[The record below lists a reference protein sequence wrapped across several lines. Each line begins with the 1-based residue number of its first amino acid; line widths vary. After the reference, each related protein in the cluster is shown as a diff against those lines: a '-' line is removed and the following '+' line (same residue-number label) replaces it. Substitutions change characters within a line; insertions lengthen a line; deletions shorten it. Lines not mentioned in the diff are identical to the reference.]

1 MAKSTA
7 PAFRQ
12 QLESLYSISIEIAQ
26 LHELPPVLD
35 RALGHCL
42 GLTASDFGFIG
53 LLNAS
58 NQLDVAAI
66 KGFQPSDP
74 KFYERFR
81 LIPVRPSVFG
91 VVITEGHSNISN
103 DVLHDPGRVGQPKGH
118 PPVRTFLGV
127 PLQVG
132 EKVVGMIGVAN
143 KPGGYTADDERFL
156 STFAN
161 QVAVAVE
168 NARLYESQR
177 EMIGRLEQL
186 HQELN
191 QAEREQVRL
200 QERERIAAD
209 VHDQI
214 GQAIFTIGMKV
225 NGILEREDVAPAI
238 VQRLEE
244 VSRLAGT
251 SAENVREVIFQL
263 TPPPI
268 GQGSGSLVASLRKL
282 VRSAGRTYNLE
293 TDLVVGGR
301 EARLG
306 TEIERILQAVVKEAI
321 SNVARH
327 ARAKMVLVTLS
338 FLGGSV
344 DVVIQDDGDGASE
357 LILRNYQESSTHFG
371 LKGLGK
377 MVTGAG
383 GRFEVGNGEESGL
396 VVKARFPFVVEK
408 PA

>member
-1 MAKSTA
+1 MARTEA

-42 GLTASDFGFIG
+42 ELTASAFGFIG
-53 LLNAS
+53 LLKGS
-58 NQLDVAAI
+58 DQMDVAAI

-91 VVITEGHSNISN
+91 VVITEGRSNLSH

-143 KPGGYTADDERFL
+143 KPGGYTPDDERFL

-177 EMIGRLEQL
+177 EMIGRLERL

-191 QAEREQVRL
+191 QAEREQVRM

-214 GQAIFTIGMKV
+214 GQAIFTMGMKV
-225 NGILEREDVAPAI
+225 DGILEREDVPPAV

-244 VSRLAGT
+244 VSRLAGS
-251 SAENVREVIFQL
+251 SAEAVREVIFAL
-263 TPPPI
+263 APPSPS
-268 GQGSGSLVASLRKL
+268 SGRLVAALRKL
-282 VRSAGRTYNLE
+282 VRTAGRTYNLE
-293 TDLVVGGR
+293 TDLVVGGPQTK
-301 EARLG
+301 LDP
-306 TEIERILQAVVKEAI
+306 EIERILHAVAKEAI
-321 SNVARH
+321 ANVARH
-327 ARAKMVLVTLS
+327 TRAKMVLVTLS
-338 FLGGSV
+338 FLGSSV
-344 DVVIQDDGDGASE
+344 DIVIQDDGDGASE

-371 LKGLGK
+371 LKGLQK
-377 MVTGAG
+377 MVAGAG

-396 VVKARFPFVVEK
+396 VVKARFPIAAGGQ
-408 PA
+408 PR